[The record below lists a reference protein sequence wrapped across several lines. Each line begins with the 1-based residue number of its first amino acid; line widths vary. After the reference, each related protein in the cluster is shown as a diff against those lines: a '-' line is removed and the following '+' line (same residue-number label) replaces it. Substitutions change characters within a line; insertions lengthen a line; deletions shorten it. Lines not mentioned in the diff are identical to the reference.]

1 MLSLQQNRTILLFI
15 AALLFFTFTVA
26 SQNASAQSGRTMPR
40 PTPTPQERE
49 PQEPIRVFTE
59 EVRLPIF
66 ITDSQG
72 RFDPTLELEDIIV
85 LEDDEMQEVR
95 SMRRIPANVI
105 LVLDTSGGINPA
117 MRTNT
122 TRDVA
127 LALISAFKPGDQLA
141 VMQAGDR
148 VETLQ
153 PWTSDTEGL
162 KKVLKTKLSSG
173 RRKRVSEALIEAAR
187 QLKNQPAGSRHVVL
201 ITDGVEP
208 SGTSYLEA
216 VRQLNAAQATVYVI
230 SYTAMGREAIKSINS
245 GVVWGGPPP
254 RTANDT
260 AREADPTIPVP
271 RPNINIATIDT
282 DKEMRRK
289 RKEYSD
295 ATLKSEERLTILAEE
310 TGGRI
315 LLPMSEAEMLRE
327 GREVARDIG
336 AQYVVTYKPK
346 RPLASSKAGEY
357 RRIKV
362 GLRRQG
368 LTVRSRSGYTVPAQ
382 Q

>member
-1 MLSLQQNRTILLFI
+1 MSSSQRTLLLL
-15 AALLFFTFTVA
+15 AVSLLFFTFSA
-26 SQNASAQSGRTMPR
+26 QQAPAQSGRAIAQ
-40 PTPTPQERE
+40 PTPPERE

-66 ITDSQG
+66 VTDTQG
-72 RFDPTLELEDIIV
+72 RFDPTLELQDILV

-95 SMRRIPANVI
+95 SVRRVPANVL
-105 LVLDTSGGINPA
+105 LVLDTSGGINPV

-127 LALISAFKPGDQLA
+127 LTIVSAFKPGDQLS
-141 VMQAGDR
+141 VVQAGDR

-153 PWTSDTEGL
+153 GWTSDVEGL
-162 KKVLKTKLSSG
+162 KRVLKTKLSSG
-173 RRKRVSEALIEAAR
+173 RKKRISEALLEAAR

-208 SGTSYLEA
+208 NDKSYAEA

-230 SYTAMGREAIKSINS
+230 SYTAMGREAINNNNPL
-245 GVVWGGPPP
+245 VTYGGPPP
-254 RTANDT
+254 RTANDV
-260 AREADPTIPVP
+260 AKEADPTIPVP
-271 RPNINIATIDT
+271 RPNINVATIDT
-282 DKEMRRK
+282 DREMRRK

-295 ATLKSEERLTILAEE
+295 ATVKSEERLTVLAEE

-315 LLPMSEAEMLRE
+315 MLPMSEEEMRQE

-346 RPLASSKAGEY
+346 RALSSSKPGEY
-357 RRIKV
+357 RRVKV

-368 LTVRSRSGYTVPAQ
+368 LTVRARSGYIVPAQ

>member
-1 MLSLQQNRTILLFI
+1 MSSTQRTLLLL
-15 AALLFFTFTVA
+15 AVSLLFFTFSA
-26 SQNASAQSGRTMPR
+26 QQALAQSGRAIAQ
-40 PTPTPQERE
+40 PTPTPPERE

-66 ITDSQG
+66 VTDMQG
-72 RFDPTLELEDIIV
+72 RFDPTLEIPDVLV

-95 SMRRIPANVI
+95 SIRRIPANVL
-105 LVLDTSGGINPA
+105 LVLDTSGGINPV

-127 LALISAFKPGDQLA
+127 LNIISTLKPGDQLA
-141 VMQAGDR
+141 VVQAGDR
-148 VETLQ
+148 VEMLQ
-153 PWTSDTEGL
+153 GWTTDVEGL
-162 KKVLKTKLSSG
+162 KRVLKTKLSSG
-173 RRKRVSEALIEAAR
+173 RKKRISEALIEAAR

-201 ITDGVEP
+201 VTDGVEP
-208 SGTSYLEA
+208 NDKSYVEA

-230 SYTAMGREAIKSINS
+230 SYTAMGREAINNNNPL
-245 GVVWGGPPP
+245 VTYGGPPP
-254 RTANDT
+254 RTANDI
-260 AREADPTIPVP
+260 AKEADPTIPVP
-271 RPNINIATIDT
+271 RPNINVATIDT
-282 DKEMRRK
+282 DREMRRK

-295 ATLKSEERLTILAEE
+295 ATLKSEERLTMLAEE

-315 LLPMSEAEMLRE
+315 MLPLSEEEMRKE

-346 RPLASSKAGEY
+346 RALSSSKPGEY
-357 RRIKV
+357 RRVKV

-368 LTVRSRSGYTVPAQ
+368 LTVRSRSGYVVPAQ

>member
-1 MLSLQQNRTILLFI
+1 MLLQGRTILLFI
-15 AALLFFTFTVA
+15 ASLLLFTLA
-26 SQNASAQSGRTMPR
+26 PQGAAAQSGRTAPR

-59 EVRLPIF
+59 EVRLPVF
-66 ITDSQG
+66 VTDNQG
-72 RFDPTLELEDIIV
+72 RFDPTLELPDIIV

-95 SMRRIPANVI
+95 SVRRIPANV
-105 LVLDTSGGINPA
+105 LLLLDTSGGINPM

-127 LALISAFKPGDQLA
+127 LSLIGALKAGDQLA
-141 VMQAGDR
+141 IVQAGDR

-153 PWTSDTEGL
+153 DWTSDVEGL
-162 KKVLKTKLSSG
+162 KRVLRTKLSSG
-173 RRKRVSEALIEAAR
+173 RRKRISEALLEAAR

-201 ITDGVEP
+201 ITDGVEANDK
-208 SGTSYLEA
+208 SYSEA
-216 VRQLNAAQATVYVI
+216 VRQLTAVQATVYVI
-230 SYTAMGREAIKSINS
+230 SYTLMGREAIKNNNPL
-245 GVVWGGPPP
+245 VTYGGPPP

-271 RPNINIATIDT
+271 RPNINVATIDT
-282 DKEMRRK
+282 DREMRRK
-289 RKEYSD
+289 RKEYAD
-295 ATLKSEERLTILAEE
+295 ATLKSEERLTKLAED

-315 LLPMSEAEMLRE
+315 LLPESEEEMRRE

-336 AQYVVTYKPK
+336 AQYVITYKPK
-346 RPLASSKAGEY
+346 RPLASSSPGEF

-362 GLRRQG
+362 ALRRQG
-368 LTVRSRSGYTVPAQ
+368 LTVRSRNGYTVPAQ

>member
-1 MLSLQQNRTILLFI
+1 MLSQRTFYLLIISLLFL
-15 AALLFFTFTVA
+15 AFA
-26 SQNASAQSGRTMPR
+26 SETRGQSGRSVPQ

-66 ITDSQG
+66 ITDDQG
-72 RFDPTLELEDIIV
+72 RFDPTLELPDILV
-85 LEDDEMQEVR
+85 LEDDVAQEVK
-95 SMRRIPANVI
+95 SVRRIPANVL
-105 LVLDTSGGINPA
+105 LVLDTSGGINPV

-127 LALISAFKPGDQLA
+127 LSIAATLRQGNQFSLI
-141 VMQAGDR
+141 QAGDR

-153 PWTSDTEGL
+153 DWTQDVEAL
-162 KKVLKTKLSSG
+162 RQVLKTQLSSG
-173 RRKRVSEALIEAAR
+173 RKKRVSEALLAAVR

-201 ITDGVEP
+201 ITDGVE
-208 SGTSYLEA
+208 TNDKSYAEA

-230 SYTAMGREAIKSINS
+230 SYTAMGREAIKNNTPL
-245 GVVWGGPPP
+245 VTYGGPPR
-254 RTANDT
+254 RTANDV
-260 AREADPTIPVP
+260 AREADPTIPGP

-282 DKEMRRK
+282 DREMRRK
-289 RKEYSD
+289 RKEYSE
-295 ATLKSEERLTILAEE
+295 ATKRSEERLTKLAED

-315 LLPMSEAEMLRE
+315 FLPLSEAEMLME

-346 RPLASSKAGEY
+346 RPLASASPGEY
-357 RRIKV
+357 RRVKV
-362 GLRRQG
+362 ALRRQG
-368 LTVRSRSGYTVPAQ
+368 LSVRSRSGYTVPSTQ
-382 Q
+382 